1 MMKEEG
7 INGFFAG
14 AYPTIVR
21 GLAINIGM
29 LTTYDGIKDALKPHV
44 LE

>member
-1 MMKEEG
+1 MLREEG
-7 INGFFAG
+7 MKGFFAG

-29 LTTYDGIKDALKPHV
+29 LTTYDGIKSSLKPYV
-44 LE
+44 PE